1 MFEKTTNTQITTI
14 AASTVKS
21 YLTGQVRLLFMHVSQ
36 YTSDELLVLV
46 YIQECT
52 ALFLMCAQCDQMC
65 LLCCRI
71 GFKVQEISDCWY
83 ALQWVSGYGVL
94 LLRQG

>member
-1 MFEKTTNTQITTI
+1 
-14 AASTVKS
+14 
-21 YLTGQVRLLFMHVSQ
+21 MHVSQ

-65 LLCCRI
+65 LVCYRM
-71 GFKVQEISDCWY
+71 GVKVQEISETVGTHC
-83 ALQWVSGYGVL
+83 SGLVAMVYCC
-94 LLRQG
+94 